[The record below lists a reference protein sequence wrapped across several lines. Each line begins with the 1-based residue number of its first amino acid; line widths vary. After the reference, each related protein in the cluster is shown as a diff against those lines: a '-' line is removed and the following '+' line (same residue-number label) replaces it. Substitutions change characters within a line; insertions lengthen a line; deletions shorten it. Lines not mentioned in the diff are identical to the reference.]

1 MKVVHV
7 VWSLALG
14 GIETMLVNI
23 ANAQTREGAEVSV
36 IIINDLYD
44 ESLVRSF
51 NDKAKLVFLHR
62 KLHSHNL
69 VFMLKLNQVL
79 KHLTPD
85 VIHLHSSRIY
95 KVIFDR
101 NLRSRVLVTL
111 HDLPKGTIRPSGLFY
126 RIFPFLSVCKPGI
139 VRFIDEVPRI
149 TSISEAVKKSLWENY
164 GIPSSVICNGIR
176 TTDFAIRKQ
185 APCSSPLRIVQVSRL
200 AHEKK
205 GQDLLIQAISQLN
218 GKAEAYFIGEG
229 GSLEYLKR
237 LATELGVENYV
248 HFLGKRTQQDYIV
261 HHLCDY
267 DLFVQPSRYEGF
279 GLTVAEAMAAQ
290 VPVLVS
296 AGQGPAE
303 VTCGNKYGWLFEN
316 GNVDDLACMID
327 HIQRHYA
334 DALYKA
340 KEAYRYVVDNYDVAI
355 TAKKYLKE
363 YKTIKDNHLK

>member
-1 MKVVHV
+1 MKVVHIF
-7 VWSLALG
+7 WSLTFG

-51 NDKAKLVFLHR
+51 NDKVKLVFLHR
-62 KLHSHNL
+62 KLHSHSL
-69 VFMLKLNQVL
+69 VFMLKVNQAL
-79 KHLTPD
+79 KHLNPD

-101 NLRSRVLVTL
+101 NLKGRVLVTL
-111 HDLPKGTIRPSGLFY
+111 HDLPKGAIRPSGLFY

-149 TSISEAVKKSLWENY
+149 ISISEAVKKSLWENY

-185 APCSSPLRIVQVSRL
+185 APCSSPLQIVQVSRL

-205 GQDLLIQAISQLN
+205 GQDLLIQAIAQLN
-218 GKAEAYFIGEG
+218 GRAEAYFIGEG
-229 GSLEYLKR
+229 GSLEYLKK
-237 LATELGVENYV
+237 LAAELGVENYV
-248 HFLGKRTQQDYIV
+248 HFLGKKTQQDIARS
-261 HHLCDY
+261 LCEY
-267 DLFVQPSRYEGF
+267 DLFVQPSRNEGF

-296 AGQGPAE
+296 SGQGPAE
-303 VTCGNKYGWLFEN
+303 VTCNTKYGWVFEN
-316 GNVDDLACMID
+316 GNVDDLTRILDYICE
-327 HIQRHYA
+327 HYD
-334 DALYKA
+334 DALDKA
-340 KEAYRYVVDNYDVAI
+340 ITARRHVIGNYDVAV
-355 TAKKYLKE
+355 TARMYLKE
-363 YKTIKDNHLK
+363 YME